1 MTEKRLRTT
10 KGVKHTKTGERLT
23 LGDVLREMNDMLTN
37 DFEGQEVV
45 NIYNDMMGDKIE
57 YLADDGYYEFRKVSS
72 HDDDGRH

>member
-10 KGVKHTKTGERLT
+10 KGIRHTKAGEKMV

-45 NIYNDMMGDKIE
+45 NVYNDMMGDKIE
-57 YLADDGYYEFRKVSS
+57 CLADDGYYEFRKVSS
-72 HDDDGRH
+72 HDTDGRH

>member
-1 MTEKRLRTT
+1 MIKY
-10 KGVKHTKTGERLT
+10 TKTGEMMTLT
-23 LGDVLREMNDMLTN
+23 DVLGEMNDMLTN

-72 HDDDGRH
+72 HDTDGRH